1 MTSPINRLA
10 RRVSMALGIGRQTAD
25 TDESQSTPTLQT
37 VLPGGE
43 LRADVPLMQS
53 YGFASR
59 PVPGSDVVVAFVAGD
74 RTRGVAIACGDQ
86 RGRPDYLQPG
96 EVAVYHPQT
105 GSNVYFRSDGSMAI
119 RPKNKKLE
127 IDADITVNGTIE
139 ATGDVTA
146 SSISLESHKHTGVKA
161 GSDETG
167 APTS

>member
-1 MTSPINRLA
+1 MTSPINRLS

-25 TDESQSTPTLQT
+25 TDESQPTPTLQV

-43 LRADVPLMQS
+43 IRADVPLMQA

-59 PVPGSDVVVAFVAGD
+59 PVPGSDIVVGFLAGD

-86 RGRPDYLQPG
+86 RGRPDYLEPG
-96 EVAVYHPQT
+96 EVAVYHPKT
-105 GSNVYFRSDGSMAI
+105 GSCVYFRSDGSMAL
-119 RPKNKKLE
+119 RPNNKKLE
-127 IDADITVNGTIE
+127 IDADITVNGSLE

-146 SSISLESHKHTGVKA
+146 GSISLESHKHTGVKA